1 MWVYTT
7 YGEHV
12 ASLHGT
18 TRKAGEPATFNG
30 KPLSEKKAKA
40 WSDRG
45 YIYWKETEHGTEG
58 RKPADGHDG
67 RG

>member
-30 KPLSEKKAKA
+30 KPLTEKKAKA

-45 YIYWKETEHGTEG
+45 YIYWKETDHDHSVDCSG
-58 RKPADGHDG
+58 RIAAKI
-67 RG
+67 R